1 LEHCILISGSIPTPS
16 VGVLLSSAGLLAV
29 YGEVYPQGPPVLIPV
44 ASQQSSLS
52 HLPPIEIA
60 GPGTSLPK
68 ELIESATNVSA
79 SYWWNGTTSRVASAG
94 QNIVPSSTQRH
105 AIVSGEANSGNPPK
119 GDFERM
125 ARRRF
130 QNPKPKRRGE
140 WWTLRVWK
148 PTVINGQL
156 NRTRER
162 VRLAPA
168 TMSVREVQKV
178 AAEYLRPL
186 NQGFESI
193 GSATNFN
200 HYVETTYIPVVMPS
214 MAKSTQDRYKG
225 VIRNYL
231 IPAFG
236 NLCLR
241 DLSRLNVQ
249 RYFSEMA
256 NSVLAHES
264 KDKIKDVLSSIL
276 GSAVQFELLTKNPV
290 VSIRLP
296 AQRTGRKRSKPYI
309 TPRQFDE
316 LVARI
321 PEPYASMIFVA
332 VYTGL
337 RVSEIAGLK
346 WNDVHVIEQVN
357 GNGEAEVRY
366 SISIDERFC
375 RGDWGAPKSDASN
388 ATIGINACV
397 YLRIQRLKLLTVAVR
412 AGTGTRRYQVVKSDN
427 PEDLVFQSV
436 SKGAPMRDNNIL
448 SRHIKPAARK
458 MGLGFVNW
466 RCLRTSHATWLKM
479 AGADV
484 KDAQAQ
490 MRHSRSSTTL
500 DIYQQFVPE
509 SQQRAVEK
517 LSSLSKRVQ

>member
-1 LEHCILISGSIPTPS
+1 MRTGT
-16 VGVLLSSAGLLAV
+16 
-29 YGEVYPQGPPVLIPV
+29 
-44 ASQQSSLS
+44 AS
-52 HLPPIEIA
+52 PA
-60 GPGTSLPK
+60 
-68 ELIESATNVSA
+68 
-79 SYWWNGTTSRVASAG
+79 

-105 AIVSGEANSGNPPK
+105 AIVSAEANSGNPLK

-140 WWTLRVWK
+140 WWTLRVWR

-156 NRTRER
+156 KRTRER

-236 NLCLR
+236 DLCLR
-241 DLSRLNVQ
+241 DLSRLSVQ
-249 RYFSEMA
+249 RYFSGMA

-276 GSAVQFELLTKNPV
+276 GSAVQFELLAKNPV
-290 VSIRLP
+290 ESIRLP

-309 TPRQFDE
+309 TPQQFDE

-321 PEPYASMIFVA
+321 PEPYATMIFVA

-337 RVSEIAGLK
+337 RVSELAGLK

-397 YLRIQRLKLLTVAVR
+397 YLRIQRLKSLTVEVR
-412 AGTGTRRYQVVKSDN
+412 AGTAIRRYKVVKSDN

-436 SKGAPMRDNNIL
+436 KKGAPMRDNNIL